1 VDHDELD
8 HLLVPRPDDIVD
20 RKYRVRERLGTGGM
34 GIVFFVEH
42 LHTGRSYALK
52 VLRPALAATP
62 EGQRRFEAEARAI
75 GALRHPNV
83 VDVVDF
89 GYAASGSARFP
100 YLVME
105 RLEGFPLSRTLA
117 GGAGLPWPWVTSV
130 LEQICRGV
138 EVAHAAGIVH
148 GDLKPE
154 NVWLT
159 PRTSGGFDV
168 KVLDFGLARAGAT
181 GVRTVAL
188 PDATAIDNS
197 NHTTVLPWTTSP
209 AGDPSPMSGI
219 AGTPAYM
226 SPERLRG
233 EGLSAAAD
241 LYSLGVLAY
250 RILTGGLPFDSAQG
264 KPASGETPLT
274 VRERLAAARP
284 DVPRHALDAVT
295 AALSPNPGDR
305 PPTAVAFSQLLSGR
319 GGSAAATADRSFAG
333 ELNMFLDNLWRD
345 VLYGARMLWQ
355 KRAYSAIAILTLAL
369 GIGANTAIF
378 SVVNTVLL
386 TPLPFDAPDRIMA
399 LGQQTPENRA
409 ALTQFSF
416 RNFAD
421 LRQQSQSFDRLAAYY
436 NLNLTLTG
444 DREAQLLRGTVATA
458 DLFPLL
464 GVSAIVG
471 RTFLP
476 EEDAAGGGPGG
487 RPAILSWQTWQQ
499 HFGGDAGVIG
509 RAVDLSNSRFTV
521 VGVMPADFRFPIQP
535 QPTEVWISTALDNER
550 PSGPGAI
557 MEARGYRGWRAI
569 GRLKAGVTVEQAR
582 SEAGVIAAALAA
594 EFPGPNK
601 DMGIGVRPLHE
612 SIVGNLRPTLLLLL
626 GAVAFVLL
634 IACVNVANLLLERAI
649 SRQREIK
656 VRLALGAS
664 GARIIR
670 QLLTESVLLA
680 GLGGIAGMML
690 AYWATDLIVALS
702 PDSLARVAETELDL
716 RVLGF
721 TALISLATGLI
732 FGLAPALLIARTDLA
747 ESLKEGRRGA
757 TASVQTNRTRSLLV
771 VSEVALALV
780 LLAGAGLLINS
791 FVRLQQVAP
800 GFDPSRTLAFNVAPS
815 AGRTSTPEQTGQF
828 YRELIAQLKALPGV
842 VNASMVF
849 QLPLSGAGASTSITL
864 PGGSVYPADR
874 PMVVI
879 HMAGPEYFKT
889 MGIPIA
895 RGRDFTDRDDLGAPK
910 VLIVN
915 EALARQYFPN
925 EDPIGKRVAPG
936 FSTLPVSDDESGMRE
951 IVGVVAD
958 VKHSTLQGATPP
970 EIYFPQSQ
978 MPMSAMTMVVRA
990 AGDPRAL
997 QREVRAVVQSLDRN
1011 APVYTVRTVE
1021 EILDRSVAT
1030 PRFNTLLIGLFAVV
1044 ALILT
1049 LVGLYGVMSCAVS
1062 ENTQQIGIRMALGA
1076 QRRDVLRVIMGQ
1088 GMLLTM
1094 AGVVIGLGAAF
1105 GLTRL
1110 MSSLLFGIGST
1121 DPWTFASV
1129 AVLLLGVAAAACYL
1143 PARRAMN
1150 VDPVVALR
1158 QE

>member
-1 VDHDELD
+1 MDHDELD
-8 HLLVPRPDDIVD
+8 HLLVPRSDDIVD

-34 GIVFFVEH
+34 GIVFRVEH
-42 LHTGRSYALK
+42 LHTGRTYALK
-52 VLRPALAATP
+52 VLRPALASTP

-89 GYAASGSARFP
+89 GYAGTGSASFP

-105 RLEGFPLSRTLA
+105 LLDGYPLSRTLG

-138 EVAHAAGIVH
+138 DGAHAAGLVH

-159 PRTSGGFDV
+159 PRTTGGFDV
-168 KVLDFGLARAGAT
+168 KVLDFGLARADSREGT
-181 GVRTVAL
+181 SVVIR
-188 PDATAIDNS
+188 DAAPTAQS
-197 NHTTVLPWTTSP
+197 EHTTFLPSSTTP
-209 AGDPSPMSGI
+209 AGDRLPMSGI

-241 LYSLGVLAY
+241 VYSLGVLTY
-250 RILTGGLPFDSAQG
+250 RILTGGLPSSD
-264 KPASGETPLT
+264 ETPAT
-274 VRERLAAARP
+274 ARERLAAARP
-284 DVPRHALDAVT
+284 DVPGHALDAVM
-295 AALSPNPGDR
+295 AAISPTPGDR
-305 PPTAVAFSQLLSGR
+305 PPSAVAFSQLLSGR
-319 GGSAAATADRSFAG
+319 MRSAESSTDRSFTTAVS
-333 ELNMFLDNLWRD
+333 MFLENLWRD

-355 KRAYSAIAILTLAL
+355 KRSYSAIGVLTLAL

-386 TPLPFDAPDRIMA
+386 KPLPFEAPDRILA
-399 LGQQTPENRA
+399 LGQQTAQNRA

-416 RNFAD
+416 RNFDD
-421 LRQQSQSFDRLAAYY
+421 LRQQSRSFDRLAAYY

-464 GVSAIVG
+464 GVSPILG
-471 RTFLP
+471 RTFLL

-487 RPAILSWQTWQQ
+487 RPAILSWQTWQE

-509 RAVDLSNSRFTV
+509 RAVELNNSRFTI
-521 VGVMPADFRFPIQP
+521 VGVMPAGFRFPIQP

-550 PSGPGAI
+550 PKGPGAI
-557 MEARGYRGWRAI
+557 MLARGYRGWRAI
-569 GRLKAGVTVEQAR
+569 GRLKPGVTIEQAQ
-582 SEAGVIAAALAA
+582 SEAGVIAAGLAA
-594 EFPGPNK
+594 EFPEDNK

-612 SIVGNLRPTLLLLL
+612 AIVGNLRPTLLLLL

-680 GLGGIAGMML
+680 GLGGVAGILL
-690 AYWATDLIVALS
+690 AYWGTNLIVALS
-702 PDSLARVAETELDL
+702 PESLARVAETELDV

-721 TALISLATGLI
+721 TALISLATGII
-732 FGLAPALLIARTDLA
+732 FGLAPALLIANTDLA

-757 TASVQTNRTRSLLV
+757 TASVQTHRARSVLV
-771 VSEVALALV
+771 VAEVSLALV
-780 LLAGAGLLINS
+780 LLIGAGLLINT

-800 GFDPSRTLAFNVAPS
+800 GFDPSQTLAFNVAPS
-815 AGRTSTPEQTGQF
+815 ASRTSTPQQLAEF

-849 QLPLSGAGASTSITL
+849 QLPLAGSAATTSIAIAGRT
-864 PGGSVYPADR
+864 VYPADR
-874 PMVVI
+874 PSVVI
-879 HMAGPEYFKT
+879 HMAGPDYFKT
-889 MGIPIA
+889 LGIAIVK
-895 RGRDFTDRDDLGAPK
+895 GRDFTERDDFNAPP

-936 FSTLPVSDDESGMRE
+936 FSTVPVHDDESGMRE

-958 VKHSTLQGATPP
+958 VKHQTLQAATPP

-978 MPMSAMTMVVRA
+978 MPMSAMTVVVRT

-997 QREVRAVVQSLDRN
+997 QRAVRSVVQSLDRN

-1030 PRFNTLLIGLFAVV
+1030 PRFNTLLVGLFAVV

-1049 LVGLYGVMSCAVS
+1049 MVGLYGVMSCAVA

-1076 QRRDVLRVIMGQ
+1076 QRRDVLRVILGQ
-1088 GMLLTM
+1088 GMRLTIV
-1094 AGVVIGLGAAF
+1094 GVVIGLGAAL

-1121 DPWTFASV
+1121 DPWTFTSV
-1129 AVLLLGVAAAACYL
+1129 AVLLLCVAASACYL

-1150 VDPVVALR
+1150 VDPMTALR

>member
-1 VDHDELD
+1 MDHDELD
-8 HLLVPRPDDIVD
+8 HLLVPRTGDIVD
-20 RKYRVRERLGTGGM
+20 RKYRVRERLGAGGM
-34 GIVFFVEH
+34 GIVFRVEH
-42 LHTGRSYALK
+42 VHTGRIYALK
-52 VLRPALAATP
+52 VLWPALAATP
-62 EGQRRFEAEARAI
+62 DGQRRFEAEARAI
-75 GALRHPNV
+75 GTLRHPNV

-89 GYAASGSARFP
+89 GYAGTGSARFP

-105 RLEGFPLSRTLA
+105 QLEGYPLSRTLV
-117 GGAGLPWPWVTSV
+117 GGNGLPWPWVTSV
-130 LEQICRGV
+130 MEQICRGV
-138 EVAHAAGIVH
+138 DAAHAAGIVH

-159 PRTSGGFDV
+159 PKTTGGFDV
-168 KVLDFGLARAGAT
+168 KVLDFGLARATA
-181 GVRTVAL
+181 GVTPSVAMRNVT
-188 PDATAIDNS
+188 PSADS
-197 NHTTVLPWTTSP
+197 EHTTVLPWTTAGIDGSSP
-209 AGDPSPMSGI
+209 ISGI

-226 SPERLRG
+226 APERLRG

-250 RILTGGLPFDSAQG
+250 RVLTGALPSIDETSSSAR
-264 KPASGETPLT
+264 A
-274 VRERLAAARP
+274 RLAAARP
-284 DVPRHALDAVT
+284 DVPNHALDAVMV
-295 AALSPNPGDR
+295 ALSRNARDR
-305 PPTAVAFSQLLSGR
+305 PPSAVAFWQLLSGR
-319 GGSAAATADRSFAG
+319 TSVDATSTDRPFSD
-333 ELNMFLDNLWRD
+333 EVSMFLEGLWQD

-355 KRAYSAIAILTLAL
+355 KRSYSAIAVLTLAL

-378 SVVNTVLL
+378 SVVNSVLL
-386 TPLPFDAPDRIMA
+386 KPLPFAAPDQLVA
-399 LGQQTPENRA
+399 LGQQSAQNRA
-409 ALTQFSF
+409 ALAQFSF
-416 RNFAD
+416 RNFDD
-421 LRQQSQSFDRLAAYY
+421 LRQQSRSFDRVAAYY
-436 NLNLTLTG
+436 NFNLTLTG

-464 GVSAIVG
+464 GVSPILG

-487 RPAILSWQTWQQ
+487 RPAILSWPTWQEQ
-499 HFGGDAGVIG
+499 FGGAANVIG
-509 RAVDLSNSRFTV
+509 RVVEFNNSRFTI
-521 VGVMPADFRFPIQP
+521 VGVMPAGFRFPIQP

-550 PSGPGAI
+550 PKGPGAI

-569 GRLKAGVTVEQAR
+569 GRLKPGVTVEQAQ
-582 SEAGVIAAALAA
+582 SEAGVIAAGLAA
-594 EFPGPNK
+594 QFPEDNK

-626 GAVAFVLL
+626 GSVAFVLL

-680 GLGGIAGMML
+680 GLGGIAGIVL
-690 AYWATDLIVALS
+690 AYWGTAAIVALS
-702 PDSLARVAETELDL
+702 PESLARVAETQLDG
-716 RVLGF
+716 RVLAF
-721 TALISLATGLI
+721 TALISLATGII
-732 FGLAPALLIARTDLA
+732 FGLSPALLIARTSLA

-757 TASVQTNRTRSLLV
+757 TASAQTNRTRSLLV
-771 VSEVALALV
+771 VAEVALALV
-780 LLAGAGLLINS
+780 LLIGAGLLINS

-800 GFDPSRTLAFNVAPS
+800 GFDPSQTLAFNVAPS
-815 AGRTSTPEQTGQF
+815 ASRTSTPQQIGEF

-849 QLPLSGAGASTSITL
+849 QLPLAGSGATTSIEIA
-864 PGGSVYPADR
+864 GRAVYPADR
-874 PMVVI
+874 PSVVI

-889 MGIPIA
+889 MGIPIVQ
-895 RGRDFTDRDDLGAPK
+895 GRDFTERDDLNAPP

-915 EALARQYFPN
+915 EAVARQYFPN

-936 FSTLPVSDDESGMRE
+936 FSTLPVRDDESGMRE

-958 VKHSTLQGATPP
+958 VKHQTLQGATPP

-978 MPMSAMTMVVRA
+978 MPMSAMTVVVRT

-997 QREVRAVVQSLDRN
+997 QRAVRGVVQSLDRN
-1011 APVYTVRTVE
+1011 APVYSVRTVE

-1030 PRFNTLLIGLFAVV
+1030 PRFNTLLIGLFAGV

-1049 LVGLYGVMSCAVS
+1049 MVGLYGVMSCAVS

-1076 QRRDVLRVIMGQ
+1076 QRRDVLRVILGQ
-1088 GMLLTM
+1088 GMRLTVV
-1094 AGVVIGLGAAF
+1094 GIVIGIGAAF

-1121 DPWTFASV
+1121 DPWTFTGV
-1129 AVLLLGVAAAACYL
+1129 AILLLGVAASACYV

-1150 VDPVVALR
+1150 VDPVIALR